1 MSGKKPPKPVT
12 RISLPDEST
21 MVGSAPPGWAEQIAQ
36 AQADAELAE
45 GLEDRTDPGQQSQTL
60 IGPGAD
66 YALATPT
73 VPAAP
78 RTEAV
83 VSEAPVSR
91 PPVEVEIRRVSS
103 AASVT
108 RKAPPAFEIWTKN
121 RVYALDSALKCIEV
135 IDLASGRTESN
146 HPFVGAQLVGGQ
158 IRVEDNNELTFPLPT
173 PGAEAVFQHMDA
185 AGRPRL
191 SLTSRVTRVLLHVQ
205 VVRVD
210 ERQRDDTWDVIA
222 SSKHGR

>member
-1 MSGKKPPKPVT
+1 MSGKKPPKPAT
-12 RISLPDEST
+12 RTSSDEST
-21 MVGSAPPGWAEQIAQ
+21 MVGSAPPGWAEQIA
-36 AQADAELAE
+36 AQTDAELLE
-45 GLEDRTDPGQQSQTL
+45 GLDDRTDPGQHSPSQTL

-66 YALATPT
+66 YVLGRPT

-78 RTEAV
+78 RVETSP
-83 VSEAPVSR
+83 SEPPSR
-91 PPVEVEIRRVSS
+91 PAVEVEIRRVSS

-135 IDLASGRTESN
+135 IDLASGRTEKN
-146 HPFVGAQLVGGQ
+146 HPFVGAHLVGGQ
-158 IRVEDNNELTFPLPT
+158 VRVEDNNELTFPLPT
-173 PGAEAVFQHMDA
+173 PGAEAVFQHLDA

-222 SSKHGR
+222 SSRHGR